1 MMSLYLVRH
10 GVAID
15 REDPDCPAETE
26 RFLTPKGIKKTRD
39 VALGV
44 AELGVKADAMLT
56 SPWLRSVQTAEIFAE
71 VLGYA
76 SKKIVRTN
84 ALKGTS
90 TPIDLFRELA
100 KLKAKVVMCF
110 GHEPHLHMVIGQL
123 VHTGVQITELK
134 KAGVALLQLERIS
147 PPQGQLI
154 ALYPP
159 KTLRLLGKK

>member
-15 REDPDCPAETE
+15 REHPDCPAETE
-26 RFLTPKGIKKTRD
+26 RYLTPKGMDKTRD
-39 VALGV
+39 AAYGV
-44 AELGVKADAMLT
+44 AELGVKPDAMLT
-56 SPWLRSVQTAEIFAE
+56 SPLLRATQTAEIFAD
-71 VLGYA
+71 VLDYP
-76 SKKIVRTN
+76 SKKIVHTN

-90 TPIDLFRELA
+90 APADLFRELA

-123 VHTGVQITELK
+123 VHTGVRITELK
-134 KAGVALLQLERIS
+134 KAGVALLNLERIS